1 MQRGE
6 KYIGMNNRTQ
16 KSARNMTVGMISQ
29 LLTILLSFI
38 SRTVFIH
45 FLSSEYLG
53 INGLLAN
60 VLTVLSFAELG
71 IADAMT
77 YAMYKPAKED
87 DRETINKL
95 MILYRKLYT
104 IIAAVVGGIG
114 LFLSFFINHIVATP
128 PDIPESLQVIFWFY
142 IVNNMASY
150 LLTYKKS
157 ILIANQENYIVTSV
171 CQVTAILQQIFQM
184 LILWLTH
191 QYYLYLLIQIIC
203 TVSNN
208 IGVSVIVKKR
218 YPWLNFHS
226 KEKLPNDTVQ
236 SIYKNVKSLSV
247 SKIAGVIS
255 NGADNIIISKL
266 LGLKSVGLVSNYTL
280 VINSLNGVLW
290 SGLSSITSSFGNFNV
305 DSPINRRR
313 ELFDELFLCSYWLYG
328 FLTVGV
334 SVLINPF
341 IELWIGNAYR
351 VPQSVAASL
360 ILITYISGLNFPVF
374 TYQTTLGMYQKM
386 KYPYLLFGVLNI
398 FLSVVLGKKFGLIGV
413 YLATSVSRLCTSE
426 VAGGYYVYRD
436 GLQLPPCK
444 YAVKYVLHFVILII
458 NIVINRLII
467 SNIHITGIAGFIVK
481 VMICA
486 IVCNLVYLI
495 CFHRTKAFIG
505 LKNRAIGL
513 IKIKG

>member
-16 KSARNMTVGMISQ
+16 KSARNMTVGMVSQ

-128 PDIPESLQVIFWFY
+128 PDIPESLQVIFGFY

-191 QYYLYLLIQIIC
+191 QYYLYL
-203 TVSNN
+203 
-208 IGVSVIVKKR
+208 
-218 YPWLNFHS
+218 
-226 KEKLPNDTVQ
+226 
-236 SIYKNVKSLSV
+236 
-247 SKIAGVIS
+247 
-255 NGADNIIISKL
+255 
-266 LGLKSVGLVSNYTL
+266 
-280 VINSLNGVLW
+280 
-290 SGLSSITSSFGNFNV
+290 
-305 DSPINRRR
+305 
-313 ELFDELFLCSYWLYG
+313 
-328 FLTVGV
+328 
-334 SVLINPF
+334 
-341 IELWIGNAYR
+341 
-351 VPQSVAASL
+351 
-360 ILITYISGLNFPVF
+360 
-374 TYQTTLGMYQKM
+374 
-386 KYPYLLFGVLNI
+386 
-398 FLSVVLGKKFGLIGV
+398 
-413 YLATSVSRLCTSE
+413 
-426 VAGGYYVYRD
+426 
-436 GLQLPPCK
+436 
-444 YAVKYVLHFVILII
+444 
-458 NIVINRLII
+458 
-467 SNIHITGIAGFIVK
+467 
-481 VMICA
+481 
-486 IVCNLVYLI
+486 
-495 CFHRTKAFIG
+495 
-505 LKNRAIGL
+505 
-513 IKIKG
+513 